1 MNNDRIIIAGFIR
14 DGKHQQDQIISSEGI
29 CKCITCGSHLNAQW
43 MTLKWKRF
51 IMKEYQICEKV
62 GDRGKDESY
71 SLKPFA
77 FCPNAN
83 PMSDRNQFI
92 LEKVYYGKDNLAR

>member
-43 MTLKWKRF
+43 MTL
-51 IMKEYQICEKV
+51 IMEKIYYERV
-62 GDRGKDESY
+62 
-71 SLKPFA
+71 
-77 FCPNAN
+77 
-83 PMSDRNQFI
+83 SDM
-92 LEKVYYGKDNLAR
+92 